1 MVMSPNSGID
11 PAELYAWPWHT
22 IISDSMTARE
32 VVDNHLLELPHREL
46 SVQYFNEQN
55 DMERQF
61 QAATYTID
69 IANRAPWVGQTNT
82 ATGEKIQYA
91 EMDDVTKDARTSFE
105 DALGRLA
112 YKLLQVTYENMDTNI
127 YFKSTDGKRF
137 WTLHK
142 EAFKDALQ
150 KFDIK
155 VEANSSSS
163 ADVESRR
170 ADAIA
175 KKNIIAE
182 AVKVGAM
189 TAEQAKDAYIDILKT
204 FEGVDINKLTAP
216 SMLLPQMPTSWMP
229 ATPQT
234 PVPNNPMA
242 IGNPPTIW
250 SIQ

>member
-1 MVMSPNSGID
+1 
-11 PAELYAWPWHT
+11 
-22 IISDSMTARE
+22 
-32 VVDNHLLELPHREL
+32 
-46 SVQYFNEQN
+46 
-55 DMERQF
+55 
-61 QAATYTID
+61 
-69 IANRAPWVGQTNT
+69 
-82 ATGEKIQYA
+82 
-91 EMDDVTKDARTSFE
+91 MDDVTKDARTSFE

-142 EAFKDALQ
+142 EAFKDALK

-189 TAEQAKDAYIDILKT
+189 TPEQAKDAYIDILKT

-216 SMLLPQMPTSWMP
+216 SMLLPQMPTAP
-229 ATPQT
+229 
-234 PVPNNPMA
+234 
-242 IGNPPTIW
+242 
-250 SIQ
+250 